1 VYKIKGVKT
10 MLRTNI
16 EIDEKLV
23 AEGLKLTRLKT
34 KKDLVNYALKE
45 LVHKKK
51 RKKLLEM
58 EGKVEWTGNLSEMR
72 KTRT

>member
-1 VYKIKGVKT
+1 

-16 EIDEKLV
+16 EIDEKLI
-23 AEGLKLTRLKT
+23 AEGLKLTHLKT

-45 LVHKKK
+45 LVNKKK
-51 RKKLLEM
+51 RKKLIELK
-58 EGKVEWTGNLSEMR
+58 GRVEWTGNLSEMR

>member
-1 VYKIKGVKT
+1 

-16 EIDEKLV
+16 ELDEKLV
-23 AEGLKLTRLKT
+23 SEGLKLTNLKT

-45 LVHKKK
+45 LVSKKK
-51 RKKLLEM
+51 RKKLINM
-58 EGKVEWTGNLSEMR
+58 KGKVEWMGNLSEMR

>member
-1 VYKIKGVKT
+1 

-23 AEGLKLTRLKT
+23 AEGLKLTHLKT
-34 KKDLVNYALKE
+34 KKALVDHALRE
-45 LVHKKK
+45 LVSKKK
-51 RKKLLEM
+51 RKRLLAM
-58 EGKVEWTGNLSEMR
+58 AGNVEWAGDLGEMR